1 MNFKTAAKVTV
12 VAGASV
18 LFLAACGSSKS
29 SSSSKQT
36 ANWTESAELP
46 TMDISKSTDV
56 VSSNALNNTNEGL
69 TGIKLLPKTL
79 FMVGNGPLIQRLRH
93 NTHTYIQGLRTLTL
107 SSMARSP
114 FLV

>member
-69 TGIKLLPKTL
+69 YRLGKNGKVTPGIAKSTKVTNGGKTYT
-79 FMVGNGPLIQRLRH
+79 FTLRK
-93 NTHTYIQGLRTLTL
+93 N
-107 SSMARSP
+107 AK
-114 FLV
+114 